1 MTRQTHIY
9 PLDDAEAQARWEA
22 LRSASPQRCAF
33 AALPYARAAA
43 GASGLRCEIV
53 LVAGEGGDEAGAL
66 VFHRRRGPYREGVV
80 PPFTAFT
87 PLLLRTPPDAAAIHA
102 RNSTF
107 EAVLGALESHLDV
120 ARLHL
125 PPALTDVRPARW
137 RGWDAAPL
145 YTYRLALAG
154 EPELTARWSSG
165 ARRTFRKARGRYRV
179 QADAPGADAVVGLLA
194 ERYAERGRAL
204 PLPPG
209 KLVPFIERMR
219 EEKLVR
225 IFTATP
231 AGGASPE
238 AAVAVFHDGH
248 TAHYWVAGSRPG
260 PAMTVLLGEM
270 LPRLHADGLTTF
282 DFVGANTPSIAEFKR
297 RFSPTLTPY
306 FRIEKIRPWALRV
319 LFSLKRV

>member
-9 PLDDAEAQARWEA
+9 PLEAPEAQERWEA
-22 LRSASPQRCAF
+22 LRAVSPQRCAF

-43 GASGLRCEIV
+43 DATGLPCEV
-53 LVAGEGGDEAGAL
+53 VFVEDAGRDEAGAL
-66 VFHRRRGPYREGVV
+66 IFRRKRGPYHEGVV

-87 PLLLRTPPDAAAIHA
+87 PLLFRASPGEAAIHA
-102 RNSTF
+102 RSSAF
-107 EAVLGALESHLDV
+107 EAILGALEARLDV

-125 PPALTDVRPARW
+125 PPTLPDVRPAQW
-137 RGWDAAPL
+137 RGWSAAPL
-145 YTYRLALAG
+145 YTYRLALAE
-154 EPELTARWSSG
+154 EPALTARWSGG

-179 QADAPGADAVVGLLA
+179 LADAPEASSVVELLA

-204 PLPPG
+204 PLPPDN
-209 KLVPFIERMR
+209 LVPFIERMR

-231 AGGASPE
+231 TGGASPE
-238 AAVAVFHDGH
+238 AAVAILHDGH

-306 FRIEKIRPWALRV
+306 FRLEKIRPRALRV
-319 LFSLKRV
+319 LYSLKRV